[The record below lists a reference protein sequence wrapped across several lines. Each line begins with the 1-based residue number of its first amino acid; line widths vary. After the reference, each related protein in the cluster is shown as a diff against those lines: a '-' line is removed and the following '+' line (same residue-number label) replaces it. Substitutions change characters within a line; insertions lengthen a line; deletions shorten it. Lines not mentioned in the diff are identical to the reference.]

1 MRLTG
6 DAHGL
11 DDDSGYLTVR
21 VERSF
26 TVRVTTAFKRLLR
39 LPGINVTAVEFTADR
54 VVVDVMLRRRR
65 LVCPHC
71 GWTTRARHNLQRDPS
86 TWRALDL
93 GVWQVVVRARLRRL
107 TCRQC
112 EVVVVEAVPFAR
124 HGARFTR
131 DVEDLVAWLAT
142 KMDKTAVTRLTR
154 VNWRTVGAIIERVVA
169 DELDPHRLDDLYE
182 IGIDEV
188 SYRKQHNYLTI
199 VADHRSGRVVWADE
213 GKDTAAAERFFDALG
228 ERRARRLTAMSMD
241 MGPAYPKVA
250 AKRAP
255 QATICWDPFHV
266 VAMAT
271 RELDVV
277 RRAHWNQLRASAD
290 PATAKRFKGARWA
303 LLKRPE
309 DLSDRQ
315 HDALLALKRAGGA
328 VWRAYQL
335 KEALRAIFDPDLR
348 HSDVGPLL
356 DRWCSWAQRCRIP
369 GFVKLA
375 RTLRAHRDG
384 ILAAVRLGL
393 TNARVEGLNNRVRL
407 ITRRGFGF
415 HSAKA
420 VAALVM
426 LSCGPIELVL
436 PHEK

>member
-1 MRLTG
+1 MG

-11 DDDSGYLTVR
+11 DKDSGCLKVR
-21 VERSF
+21 LLEGHNA
-26 TVRVTTAFKRLLR
+26 VRVTTAFNMLLQ
-39 LPGINVTAVEFTADR
+39 LSGVNVTAVAFHTDT
-54 VVVDVMLRRRR
+54 VIVDVRLRRRR

-71 GWTTRARHNLQRDPS
+71 GWSTRWRYDTQPAPS

-93 GVWQVVVRARLRRL
+93 GVWRITVRASLRRL
-107 TCRQC
+107 ACRPC
-112 EVVVVEAVPFAR
+112 RRVVVEAVEFAR

-142 KMDKTAVTRLTR
+142 RTDKTAITRLCR
-154 VNWRTVGAIIERVVA
+154 INWRTVGAIVERVVA

-188 SYRKQHNYLTI
+188 SYRKQHHYLTI
-199 VADHRSGRVVWADE
+199 VADHRTGEVVWADE
-213 GKDTAAAERFFDALG
+213 GKDTAAAERFYDALG
-228 ERRARRLTAMSMD
+228 EARSHRLRAVSMD
-241 MGPAYPKVA
+241 MGKAYPTVTRE
-250 AKRAP
+250 RAP
-255 QATICWDPFHV
+255 QAVICWDPYHV

-277 RRAHWNQLRASAD
+277 RRKRWNHLRATTD

-315 HDALLALKRAGGA
+315 ADQLAALKRAGGK
-328 VWRAYQL
+328 VWRAYRL
-335 KEALRAIFDPDLR
+335 KEALRALFAGDL
-348 HSDVGPLL
+348 SPAEAAALL
-356 DRWCSWAQRCRIP
+356 DRWCAWAQRCRIP

-375 RTLRAHRDG
+375 RTIRAARDG
-384 ILAAVRLGL
+384 ILAAIRLGI

-415 HSAKA
+415 HSAQA

-426 LSCGPIELVL
+426 LSCGPITLTL
-436 PHEK
+436 PHEQ